1 MKKNVRRVI
10 AGILLVSLLGFTGC
24 GKKEIETS
32 NEYSPRLDTQEKIV
46 LSTAGFFGNF
56 EALDQV
62 TNDFNKYYPNVEFTY
77 EQFSVE
83 NYESYL
89 EANPNVDIMMTSE
102 EVFEKYGNKVMDK
115 CVDLSKED
123 INVSAIDSDM
133 LERGYHDGRLLSVP
147 MGQNAYGLIVN
158 ETLLEKEGLSLPDNY
173 NDFLNTLKVLK
184 DKGYTPIQGPNS
196 KTYAELTQGMAYD
209 MIMNDKSLYED
220 LMAGKQSACDKLQS
234 VFDKL
239 DELINGGYIDYEVN
253 KSYPQDNYDKAILKF
268 FEGDVPFWV
277 CNTEKVSG
285 MKKRESKSEAFQ
297 AQPFSYTY
305 IHAPLGDNGVYAY
318 TEPWFGF
325 SVNKNSDNYD
335 YALEFIRF
343 LATSDEI
350 NKIADIKGI
359 PSVAAKSNDVAIY
372 SDFIKPEKT
381 QMDCVNDG
389 KITSAMVTN
398 WYSCVNRYVSG
409 EFATSR
415 DALEYFVKSCGNK

>member
-1 MKKNVRRVI
+1 MTQKFKKI
-10 AGILLVSLLGFTGC
+10 ISGLLLVSLVSFTGC
-24 GKKEIETS
+24 GKQDVKTTT
-32 NEYSPRLDTQEKIV
+32 EYSPRLDTQTKVV

-56 EALDQV
+56 EAFDQV

-123 INVSAIDSDM
+123 INLSAIDSDM

-158 ETLLEKEGLSLPDNY
+158 KTLLEKEGLSVPDNY
-173 NDFLNTLKVLK
+173 KDFLNTLKVLK

-209 MIMNDKSLYED
+209 MIMSDRSLYED
-220 LMAGKQSACDKLQS
+220 LMSGKQSACDKLQP

-305 IHAPLGDNGVYAY
+305 IHAPLGDDGVYAY

-325 SVNKNSDNYD
+325 SVNKDSDNYD
-335 YALEFIRF
+335 YAMEFIRF

-350 NKIADIKGI
+350 NKIADIKGV
-359 PSVAAKSNDVAIY
+359 PSVAVKTNDIAIY
-372 SDFIKPEKT
+372 NDFINPAKT

-389 KITSAMVTN
+389 TITSGMITN

-415 DALEYFVKSCGNK
+415 EALEYFVKSCENK